1 MCVSVYVLSTA
12 NYWGLA
18 IFWLQPMTVTHIG
31 NSYCMFA
38 LFVWACE
45 EWIAVL
51 QDALYIKW
59 LICID
64 SLLFWKRVSEG
75 EGTVTED
82 TLQMCCREYST

>member
-1 MCVSVYVLSTA
+1 
-12 NYWGLA
+12 
-18 IFWLQPMTVTHIG
+18 MTVTHIG

-59 LICID
+59 LIYID